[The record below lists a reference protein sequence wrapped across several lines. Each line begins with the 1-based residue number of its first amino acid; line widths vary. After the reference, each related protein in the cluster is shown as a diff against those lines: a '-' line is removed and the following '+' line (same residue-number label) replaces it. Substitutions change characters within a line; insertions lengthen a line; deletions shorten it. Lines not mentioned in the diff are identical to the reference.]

1 MRKKWSMLLKIYLT
15 CEYAIACRFLYMYQK
30 ILQGKPFLFDGF
42 SYSVQIFIVCS
53 GNRASQTKWEYR
65 DPAYWEDT
73 EHGWSSSAR
82 RGKRFA
88 QQYLIEFSG
97 EWVHFLIL
105 VILSVKTLSKFRCLY
120 MPLLPPWTQDVNWTY
135 IGCTQDFWRF
145 STKFYER
152 FSCKPYVRSLNLS
165 CMLHWIMLT
174 STIWSIFRE

>member
-1 MRKKWSMLLKIYLT
+1 MVFRILY
-15 CEYAIACRFLYMYQK
+15 RFL
-30 ILQGKPFLFDGF
+30 LF
-42 SYSVQIFIVCS
+42 VQAIELLRQS
-53 GNRASQTKWEYR
+53 GNTVIL
-65 DPAYWEDT
+65 
-73 EHGWSSSAR
+73 
-82 RGKRFA
+82 
-88 QQYLIEFSG
+88 LIEKIQNMAEVPALDVVSDLPSNIWSNFLVN
-97 EWVHFLIL
+97 EFIFLIL